1 MGKLEDSKDSMTE
14 EGGRSMFT
22 RENIV
27 MVIPSILLAVCVIA
41 AVFFYT
47 SNRNMQQALQA
58 CEKKLSEQD
67 KKVAELTEVQMK
79 QMKSTYDTLVSDL
92 KDQIQK
98 QEVTIKEFHDA
109 LTLNFVD
116 RILFEFGKADLTP
129 EGEKILKKVGEALKN
144 IRGKKIRVTGHTD
157 PVPIRADYQRI
168 FPSNWELSAARAAT
182 VVRYFQ
188 EKTGLDPKDME
199 AVGRSFYQPEAS
211 NDTKEGRARNR
222 RVEILI
228 APQMEV
234 KRTQN

>member
-1 MGKLEDSKDSMTE
+1 
-14 EGGRSMFT
+14 MFT
-22 RENIV
+22 KQNIA
-27 MVIPSILLAVCVIA
+27 ITILAILLAASIITIVLLSASYKNVKQ
-41 AVFFYT
+41 
-47 SNRNMQQALQA
+47 SLQS
-58 CEKKLSEQD
+58 CEKNLSEQNQ
-67 KKVAELTEVQMK
+67 KVAQMAEGQMK

-98 QEVTIKEFHDA
+98 QEVTIKEFQES
-109 LTLNFVD
+109 LSLNFID

-144 IRGKKIRVTGHTD
+144 IKGKKVRVTGHTD
-157 PVPIRADYQRI
+157 PVPIRPDYMYK
-168 FPSNWELSAARAAT
+168 FPSNWELSAARAAS

-188 EKTGLDPKDME
+188 EKIDLDPKEME

-228 APQMEV
+228 APQLEV
-234 KRTQN
+234 KGK

>member
-1 MGKLEDSKDSMTE
+1 
-14 EGGRSMFT
+14 MFT
-22 RENIV
+22 KKYIA
-27 MVIPSILLAVCVIA
+27 ITILAILLAASIITILLLSASYKNVKQ
-41 AVFFYT
+41 
-47 SNRNMQQALQA
+47 SLQS
-58 CEKKLSEQD
+58 CEKNLSEQNQ
-67 KKVAELTEVQMK
+67 KVSQMAEGQMK

-98 QEVTIKEFHDA
+98 QEVTIKEFQES
-109 LTLNFVD
+109 LSLNFID

-144 IRGKKIRVTGHTD
+144 IKGKKVRVTGHTD
-157 PVPIRADYQRI
+157 PVPIRPDYMYK
-168 FPSNWELSAARAAT
+168 FPSNWELSAARAAS

-188 EKTGLDPKDME
+188 EKIDLDPKEME
-199 AVGRSFYQPEAS
+199 AVGRSFYHPEAS

-234 KRTQN
+234 KGK

>member
-1 MGKLEDSKDSMTE
+1 MVE
-14 EGGRSMFT
+14 

-27 MVIPSILLAVCVIA
+27 IIILSVLLAACVIA
-41 AVFFYT
+41 AFFFYT
-47 SNRNMQQALQA
+47 SNKDMKQALQA
-58 CEKKLSEQD
+58 CEEKLSEQD
-67 KKVAELTEVQMK
+67 KKVAELTATQAKLTETQAK
-79 QMKSTYDTLVSDL
+79 QMKSTYETLVSDL

-129 EGEKILKKVGEALKN
+129 QGEKILKKVGEALKN
-144 IRGKKIRVTGHTD
+144 IKGKRIRVSGHTD
-157 PVPIRADYQRI
+157 NVPIRPDYQYK
-168 FPSNWELSAARAAT
+168 FPTNWELSAARAAS

-234 KRTQN
+234 RGKEK